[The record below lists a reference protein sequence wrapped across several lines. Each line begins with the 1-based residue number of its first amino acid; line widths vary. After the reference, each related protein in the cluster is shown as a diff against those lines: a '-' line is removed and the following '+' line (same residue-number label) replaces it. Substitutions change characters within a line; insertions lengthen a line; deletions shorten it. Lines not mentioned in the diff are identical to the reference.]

1 MSRRR
6 GGARGARGRLGAVAE
21 VRVVQVD
28 PLAFTPPYDDG
39 LSAALARRGHDVTL
53 LTSRFLHG
61 PTPAPRGYAREE
73 VFLPLSGR
81 LFAARPRSPLRLPLK
96 AAEYGPSAW
105 RATRRMR
112 ALRPDVVH
120 VQWLPFPRLDRR
132 WLGSLARGVPT
143 VLTAHDVLPRRS
155 AEQVDTWLEIFRT
168 VSRVVVHSE
177 RSRDTLAGLG
187 VDREKIEVVD
197 HPVFDDPGGP
207 PPAAPNGATL
217 LFFGLIREYKGL
229 DVLLRALPEI
239 ARRVP
244 EARLV
249 VAGDPVDPVKPLRA
263 LAGEL
268 GVAERV
274 EWRLGFVPREEIAAL
289 MAAAT
294 VAVLP
299 YRQIDASGVLAD
311 ALGHGRPAVVSDLGQ
326 VGETVRR
333 FGAGATVPPEDPA
346 ALAAA
351 CARLLGDREALAAS
365 FAGVER
371 ARAALTWDAA
381 AEAHERL
388 YESICVRP

>member
-1 MSRRR
+1 
-6 GGARGARGRLGAVAE
+6 

-39 LSAALARRGHDVTL
+39 LCAALARRGHDVTL

-81 LFAARPRSPLRLPLK
+81 LFASRPRSPLRLPLK

-105 RATRRMR
+105 RTIRRTR

-120 VQWLPFPRLDRR
+120 LQWLPLPRLDRH
-132 WLGSLARGVPT
+132 WLGRLARGVPT

-155 AEQVDTWLEIFRT
+155 AGQVETWVEIFGT
-168 VSRVVVHSE
+168 ATRVVVHSE
-177 RSRDTLAGLG
+177 RARDTLAGLG
-187 VDREKIEVVD
+187 VDPERIAVID

-207 PPAAPNGATL
+207 PPAPPNGTTL

-249 VAGDPVDPVKPLRA
+249 VAGDPIDPVEPLRA

-268 GVAERV
+268 GVEERV
-274 EWRLGFVPREEIAAL
+274 EWRLRFVPREEIAAL

-351 CARLLGDREALAAS
+351 CAGLLEDREALAAA

-388 YESICVRP
+388 YEGILERP

>member
-1 MSRRR
+1 MRI
-6 GGARGARGRLGAVAE
+6 
-21 VRVVQVD
+21 VQVD

-39 LSAALARRGHDVTL
+39 LCAALAQRGHEVSL

-81 LFAARPRSPLRLPLK
+81 LFASRPRSPLRIPLK

-105 RATRRMR
+105 RALRRVR

-120 VQWLPFPRLDRR
+120 LQWLPLPRLDRR
-132 WLGSLARGVPT
+132 WLRRLATDVPT
-143 VLTAHDVLPRRS
+143 VLTAHDVLPRRT

-168 VSRVVVHSE
+168 VARVVVHSE
-177 RSRDTLAGLG
+177 RARDSLAGLG
-187 VDREKIEVVD
+187 VEPERIAVID

-207 PPAAPNGATL
+207 APAAPNGTTL

-239 ARRVP
+239 AQRVP
-244 EARLV
+244 DARLV
-249 VAGDPVDPVKPLRA
+249 VAGDPIDPVEPLQT
-263 LAGEL
+263 LAAEL

-274 EWRLGFVPREEIAAL
+274 EWRLRFVPREEVAAL
-289 MAAAT
+289 MASAT

-333 FGAGATVPPEDPA
+333 FGAGATVPPEDPV

-351 CARLLGDREALAAS
+351 CVRLLGDREALASA

-381 AEAHERL
+381 AEAHQRL
-388 YESICVRP
+388 YESLRARP

>member
-1 MSRRR
+1 M
-6 GGARGARGRLGAVAE
+6 
-21 VRVVQVD
+21 RVVQVD

-39 LSAALARRGHDVTL
+39 LCAALARRGHDVTL

-61 PTPAPRGYAREE
+61 PTPAPRRYAREE

-81 LFAARPRSPLRLPLK
+81 LFASRPRSPLRLPLK

-105 RATRRMR
+105 RAARRMR
-112 ALRPDVVH
+112 SLHPDVVH
-120 VQWLPFPRLDRR
+120 VQWLPIPRLDGR
-132 WLGSLARGVPT
+132 WLGRLARGVPT

-155 AEQVDTWLEIFRT
+155 AEQVDTWLAIFRT

-177 RSRDTLAGLG
+177 RARDTLAGLG
-187 VDREKIEVVD
+187 VERERIEVID
-197 HPVFDDPGGP
+197 HPVFDDPGGSP
-207 PPAAPNGATL
+207 TAAPNGATL

-239 ARRVP
+239 ASRVP

-249 VAGDPVDPVKPLRA
+249 VAGDPIDPVEPLQA

-274 EWRLGFVPREEIAAL
+274 EWRLRFVPREEIAAL

-351 CARLLGDREALAAS
+351 CARLLGDREALAAA

-388 YESICVRP
+388 YESVRRPA

>member
-1 MSRRR
+1 
-6 GGARGARGRLGAVAE
+6 

-39 LSAALARRGHDVTL
+39 LSAALARRGHEVTL

-61 PTPAPRGYAREE
+61 PTPEPRGYAREE

-81 LFAARPRSPLRLPLK
+81 LFASRPRSPLRIPLK
-96 AAEYGPSAW
+96 AAEYGPSVL
-105 RATRRMR
+105 R
-112 ALRPDVVH
+112 ALRRARELRPDAVH
-120 VQWLPFPRLDRR
+120 VHWLPLPRLDRR
-132 WLGSLARGVPT
+132 WLPRLAADAPT
-143 VLTAHDVLPRRS
+143 VLTLHDVLPRRS
-155 AEQVDTWLEIFRT
+155 AEQVGTWLAILRT
-168 VSRVVVHSE
+168 VGRVVVHSE
-177 RSRDTLAGLG
+177 HARETLAGLG
-187 VDREKIEVVD
+187 VEPERVAVID

-207 PPAAPNGATL
+207 PPAAPTGTTL

-229 DVLLRALPEI
+229 DVLLRALPEV
-239 ARRVP
+239 ARQVP

-249 VAGDPVDPVKPLRA
+249 VAGDPVDPVEPLRA
-263 LAGEL
+263 LAAEL
-268 GVAERV
+268 GVADRV
-274 EWRLGFVPREEIAAL
+274 EWRLRFVPRDEIDAL
-289 MAAAT
+289 MATAT
-294 VAVLP
+294 VTVLP

-351 CARLLGDREALAAS
+351 CARLLGDPESLAGA

-388 YESICVRP
+388 YESIREGP

>member
-1 MSRRR
+1 M
-6 GGARGARGRLGAVAE
+6 
-21 VRVVQVD
+21 RVVQVD
-28 PLAFTPPYDDG
+28 PLAFTPPYDNA
-39 LSAALARRGHDVTL
+39 LCAALARRGHDVIL

-61 PTPAPRGYAREE
+61 PTPAPRGYARQE
-73 VFLPLSGR
+73 VFLPVSGR
-81 LFAARPRSPLRLPLK
+81 LLGSRPRSPLRVPLK

-105 RATRRMR
+105 RALRRVR

-120 VQWLPFPRLDRR
+120 VQWFPLPRLDRR
-132 WLGSLARGVPT
+132 WLRGLARDVPT
-143 VLTAHDVLPRRS
+143 VFTAHDVLPRRS
-155 AEQVDTWLEIFRT
+155 AAQVDTWLEIFRT
-168 VSRVVVHSE
+168 VARVVVHSG
-177 RSRDTLAGLG
+177 SARDRLAGLG
-187 VDREKIEVVD
+187 VEPERIAVID

-207 PPAAPNGATL
+207 APAAPNGTTL

-249 VAGDPVDPVKPLRA
+249 VAGDPIDPAEPLQA

-268 GVAERV
+268 GVAERID
-274 EWRLGFVPREEIAAL
+274 WQLRFVPREEIATL
-289 MAAAT
+289 MATAT

-299 YRQIDASGVLAD
+299 YRRIDASGVLAD

-351 CARLLGDREALAAS
+351 CARLLEDREALAAA

-371 ARAALTWDAA
+371 ARAALTWDAS

-388 YESICVRP
+388 YEGLRDRP

>member
-1 MSRRR
+1 
-6 GGARGARGRLGAVAE
+6 

-39 LSAALARRGHDVTL
+39 LCAALARRGHEVSL

-81 LFAARPRSPLRLPLK
+81 LFASRPRSPLRIPVK

-105 RATRRMR
+105 RALRRVR

-120 VQWLPFPRLDRR
+120 LQWLPLPRLDRR
-132 WLGSLARGVPT
+132 WLGRLATDVPT
-143 VLTAHDVLPRRS
+143 VFTAHDVLPRRT
-155 AEQVDTWLEIFRT
+155 AEQVDTWLELFRT
-168 VSRVVVHSE
+168 VARVVVHSE
-177 RSRDTLAGLG
+177 RARDSLAGLG
-187 VDREKIEVVD
+187 VEPERIAVID

-207 PPAAPNGATL
+207 APAPPNGTTL

-229 DVLLRALPEI
+229 DVLLHALPEI
-239 ARRVP
+239 AQRVP
-244 EARLV
+244 DARLV
-249 VAGDPVDPVKPLRA
+249 VAGDPIDPVEPLQT
-263 LAGEL
+263 LAAEL

-274 EWRLGFVPREEIAAL
+274 EWRLRFVPREEVAAL

-351 CARLLGDREALAAS
+351 CIHLLGNRKALASA

-388 YESICVRP
+388 YESLRAQP

>member
-1 MSRRR
+1 
-6 GGARGARGRLGAVAE
+6 

-28 PLAFTPPYDDG
+28 PLAYTPPYDDA
-39 LSAALARRGHDVTL
+39 LCAALARRGHDVSL

-61 PTPAPRGYAREE
+61 PTPAPRGYEREE
-73 VFLPLSGR
+73 VFLPLSGW
-81 LFAARPRSPLRLPLK
+81 LLASRPRSPLRVPLK

-105 RATRRMR
+105 RALRRAR
-112 ALRPDVVH
+112 ALRADVVH
-120 VQWLPFPRLDRR
+120 FQWLPLPRLDQR
-132 WLGSLARGVPT
+132 WLGRLASEVPT
-143 VLTAHDVLPRRS
+143 VFTAHDVLPRRS
-155 AEQVDTWLEIFRT
+155 AAQIDTWREIFRT
-168 VSRVVVHSE
+168 VARVVVHSE
-177 RSRDTLAGLG
+177 RARDTLAGLG
-187 VDREKIEVVD
+187 VEPERIAVID
-197 HPVFDDPGGP
+197 HPVFDDPGSP
-207 PPAAPNGATL
+207 APAAPNGTTL

-249 VAGDPVDPVKPLRA
+249 IAGDPIDPVESLQA

-268 GVAERV
+268 GVADRV
-274 EWRLGFVPREEIAAL
+274 DWRLRFVPREEIAAL
-289 MAAAT
+289 MATAT

-351 CARLLGDREALAAS
+351 CARLLGDREALAAA
-365 FAGVER
+365 FAGVEK

-388 YESICVRP
+388 YESIRNRP

>member
-1 MSRRR
+1 M
-6 GGARGARGRLGAVAE
+6 
-21 VRVVQVD
+21 RVVQVD
-28 PLAFTPPYDDG
+28 PLAFTPPYDDA
-39 LSAALARRGHDVTL
+39 LCAALAERGHEVSL

-61 PTPAPRGYAREE
+61 RTPVPRSYAREE

-81 LFAARPRSPLRLPLK
+81 LFASRPRSPLRLPLK
-96 AAEYGPSAW
+96 AAEYGPGAW
-105 RATRRMR
+105 RALRRIGE
-112 ALRPDVVH
+112 LGPDVVH
-120 VQWLPFPRLDRR
+120 AQWLPLPRLDRR
-132 WLGSLARGVPT
+132 WLRRLARGVPT

-155 AEQVDTWLEIFRT
+155 AKQVDTWLEIFRT
-168 VSRVVVHSE
+168 VTRVVVHSD
-177 RSRDTLAGLG
+177 RARDTLAGLG
-187 VDREKIEVVD
+187 VDPERIAVID

-207 PPAAPNGATL
+207 PPAPPNGTTL

-249 VAGDPVDPVKPLRA
+249 VAGDPVDPVEPLRA

-268 GVAERV
+268 GVEERV
-274 EWRLGFVPREEIAAL
+274 EWRLRFVPREEIAAL

-351 CARLLGDREALAAS
+351 CARLLEDREALAAA

-388 YESICVRP
+388 YEGILERP

>member
-1 MSRRR
+1 
-6 GGARGARGRLGAVAE
+6 
-21 VRVVQVD
+21 VRVVQLD
-28 PLAFTPPYDDG
+28 PLAFTPPYDDR
-39 LSAALARRGHDVTL
+39 LCAALARRGHEVSL

-81 LFAARPRSPLRLPLK
+81 LFASRPRSPLRIPLK

-105 RATRRMR
+105 RALRRVR

-120 VQWLPFPRLDRR
+120 LQWLPLPRLDRR
-132 WLGSLARGVPT
+132 WLRWLATDVPA
-143 VLTAHDVLPRRS
+143 VFTAHDVLPRRS

-168 VSRVVVHSE
+168 VARVVVHSE
-177 RSRDTLAGLG
+177 RARDSLTGLG
-187 VDREKIEVVD
+187 VEPERIAVID

-207 PPAAPNGATL
+207 APAAPNGTTL

-229 DVLLRALPEI
+229 DVLIRALPEI
-239 ARRVP
+239 AHRVP
-244 EARLV
+244 DTRLV
-249 VAGDPVDPVKPLRA
+249 VAGDPIDPVEPLQR
-263 LAGEL
+263 LAAEL
-268 GVAERV
+268 GVAGRV
-274 EWRLGFVPREEIAAL
+274 EWRLRFVPREEIAAL

-299 YRQIDASGVLAD
+299 YRQIDASGVLAE
-311 ALGHGRPAVVSDLGQ
+311 ALGNGRPAVVSDLGQ

-351 CARLLGDREALAAS
+351 CAWLLGDPEALSAA

-388 YESICVRP
+388 YESLRARP

>member
-1 MSRRR
+1 M
-6 GGARGARGRLGAVAE
+6 
-21 VRVVQVD
+21 RVIQVD
-28 PLAFTPPYDDG
+28 PLAFTPPYDDR
-39 LSAALARRGHDVTL
+39 LCAALARRGHHVTL

-81 LFAARPRSPLRLPLK
+81 LFASRPRSPLRLPLK

-120 VQWLPFPRLDRR
+120 VQWLPLPRVDRR
-132 WLGSLARGVPT
+132 WLGRLARGIPT

-155 AEQVDTWLEIFRT
+155 VEQVDTWLEIFRT

-177 RSRDTLAGLG
+177 HARDSLAGLG
-187 VDREKIEVVD
+187 VERERVEVID

-239 ARRVP
+239 ARLVP

-249 VAGDPVDPVKPLRA
+249 VAGDPIDPVEPLRA

-274 EWRLGFVPREEIAAL
+274 EWRLRFVPREEIAAL
-289 MAAAT
+289 MAAST
-294 VAVLP
+294 VVVLP
-299 YRQIDASGVLAD
+299 YRRIDASGVLAD

-351 CARLLGDREALAAS
+351 CARLLGDREALAAA
-365 FAGVER
+365 FAGVEQ

-381 AEAHERL
+381 AESHERL
-388 YESICVRP
+388 YERIRGRA

>member
-1 MSRRR
+1 MR
-6 GGARGARGRLGAVAE
+6 VA
-21 VRVVQVD
+21 QVD

-39 LSAALARRGHDVTL
+39 LCAALARRGHEVNL

-81 LFAARPRSPLRLPLK
+81 LFASRPRSPLRIPLK

-105 RATRRMR
+105 RALRRVR

-120 VQWLPFPRLDRR
+120 LQWLPLPRLDRR
-132 WLGSLARGVPT
+132 WLGRLAADVPT
-143 VLTAHDVLPRRS
+143 VFTAHDVLPRRT
-155 AEQVDTWLEIFRT
+155 ADQVDMWLEIFRT
-168 VSRVVVHSE
+168 VARVVVHSE
-177 RSRDTLAGLG
+177 RSCDSLVGLG
-187 VDREKIEVVD
+187 VEPERIAVID

-207 PPAAPNGATL
+207 APAAPNGTTL

-229 DVLLRALPEI
+229 DVLLRALPGI
-239 ARRVP
+239 AQRVP
-244 EARLV
+244 DARLV
-249 VAGDPVDPVKPLRA
+249 VAGDPIEPVEPLQT
-263 LAGEL
+263 LAAEL

-274 EWRLGFVPREEIAAL
+274 EWRLRFVPREEVAAL

-333 FGAGATVPPEDPA
+333 FGAGAAVPPEDPA

-351 CARLLGDREALAAS
+351 CARLLEDREALAAA

-388 YESICVRP
+388 YESLRDGP

>member
-1 MSRRR
+1 M
-6 GGARGARGRLGAVAE
+6 
-21 VRVVQVD
+21 RVVQVD

-39 LSAALARRGHDVTL
+39 LCAALARRGHDVSL

-81 LFAARPRSPLRLPLK
+81 LFASRPRSPLRVPLK

-105 RATRRMR
+105 RALRRAR
-112 ALRPDVVH
+112 GLRPDVAH
-120 VQWLPFPRLDRR
+120 VQWLPLPRLDRHWVR
-132 WLGSLARGVPT
+132 RLARDVPT
-143 VLTAHDVLPRRS
+143 VFTAHDVLPRRS
-155 AEQVDTWLEIFRT
+155 AEQVDTWLGIFRT
-168 VSRVVVHSE
+168 VAHVVVHSE
-177 RSRDTLAGLG
+177 RARDTLAGLG
-187 VDREKIEVVD
+187 VEQGRITVID

-207 PPAAPNGATL
+207 APSPPNGTTL

-239 ARRVP
+239 VRRVP

-249 VAGDPVDPVKPLRA
+249 VAGDPIDPVEPLRS
-263 LAGEL
+263 LATEL
-268 GVAERV
+268 GIEERV
-274 EWRLGFVPREEIAAL
+274 EWRLRFVPREEIAPL

-351 CARLLGDREALAAS
+351 CARLLGDREALAAA

-388 YESICVRP
+388 YESIRVRT

>member
-1 MSRRR
+1 
-6 GGARGARGRLGAVAE
+6 

-28 PLAFTPPYDDG
+28 PLAFTPPYDDA
-39 LSAALARRGHDVTL
+39 LCSALARRGHDVTL

-81 LFAARPRSPLRLPLK
+81 LFARRPRSPLRLPVK

-105 RATRRMR
+105 RALRRLR
-112 ALRPDVVH
+112 GLRPDVVH
-120 VQWLPFPRLDRR
+120 LQWLPIPRVDRV
-132 WLGSLARGVPT
+132 WLRRLARDLPT
-143 VLTAHDVLPRRS
+143 VFTAHDVLPRRT
-155 AEQVDTWLEIFRT
+155 AGQVDTWLELFHA
-168 VSRVVVHSE
+168 VGRVVVHSE
-177 RSRDTLAGLG
+177 RARETLLGLG
-187 VDREKIEVVD
+187 LEPERVVVID
-197 HPVFDDPGGP
+197 HPVFEDDGGP
-207 PPAAPNGATL
+207 PPAAPNGTTL

-229 DVLLRALPEI
+229 DVLLRALPAVAE
-239 ARRVP
+239 RVP

-249 VAGDPVDPVKPLRA
+249 VAGDPIDPVEPLQA
-263 LAGEL
+263 LATEL

-274 EWRLGFVPREEIAAL
+274 EWRLRFVPREEIAAL

-299 YRQIDASGVLAD
+299 YRRIDASGVLAD

-333 FGAGATVPPEDPA
+333 FGAGAAVPPEDPA

-351 CARLLGDREALAAS
+351 CARLLGDADALAAA

-381 AEAHERL
+381 AEAHEQL
-388 YESICVRP
+388 YERLRAA

>member
-1 MSRRR
+1 M
-6 GGARGARGRLGAVAE
+6 
-21 VRVVQVD
+21 RVVQVD

-39 LSAALARRGHDVTL
+39 LCAALARRGHEVSL

-61 PTPAPRGYAREE
+61 PAPVPRGYAREE

-81 LFAARPRSPLRLPLK
+81 LFASRPRSPLRIPLK

-105 RATRRMR
+105 RALRRAR

-120 VQWLPFPRLDRR
+120 LQWLPLPRLDRR
-132 WLGSLARGVPT
+132 WLGRLATDVPT
-143 VLTAHDVLPRRS
+143 VFTAHDVLPRRT
-155 AEQVDTWLEIFRT
+155 ADQVDMWLEIFRT
-168 VSRVVVHSE
+168 VARVVVHSE
-177 RSRDTLAGLG
+177 RARDSLAGLG
-187 VDREKIEVVD
+187 LEPERIALIDQ
-197 HPVFDDPGGP
+197 PVFDDPGGP
-207 PPAAPNGATL
+207 APAVPNGTTL

-239 ARRVP
+239 AQRVP
-244 EARLV
+244 DARLV
-249 VAGDPVDPVKPLRA
+249 VAGDPIDPVEPLQT
-263 LAGEL
+263 LAAEL

-274 EWRLGFVPREEIAAL
+274 EWRLRFVPREEVAAL

-351 CARLLGDREALAAS
+351 CIHLLRDREALAAA

-388 YESICVRP
+388 YEGLQDRP

>member
-1 MSRRR
+1 M
-6 GGARGARGRLGAVAE
+6 
-21 VRVVQVD
+21 RVVQVD

-39 LSAALARRGHDVTL
+39 LCAALARRGHEVSL

-61 PTPAPRGYAREE
+61 PAPVPRGYAREE

-81 LFAARPRSPLRLPLK
+81 LFASRPRSPLRIPLK

-105 RATRRMR
+105 RALRRAR

-120 VQWLPFPRLDRR
+120 LQWLPLPRLDRR
-132 WLGSLARGVPT
+132 WLGRLATDVPT
-143 VLTAHDVLPRRS
+143 VFTAHDVLPRRT
-155 AEQVDTWLEIFRT
+155 ADQVDMWLEIFRT
-168 VSRVVVHSE
+168 VARVVVHSE
-177 RSRDTLAGLG
+177 RARDSLAGLG
-187 VDREKIEVVD
+187 VEPERIALID
-197 HPVFDDPGGP
+197 HPVFDDPRGP
-207 PPAAPNGATL
+207 APAAPNGTTL

-239 ARRVP
+239 AQRVP
-244 EARLV
+244 DARLV
-249 VAGDPVDPVKPLRA
+249 VAGDPIDPVEPLQT
-263 LAGEL
+263 LAAEL

-274 EWRLGFVPREEIAAL
+274 EWRLRFVPREEVAAL

-311 ALGHGRPAVVSDLGQ
+311 ALGHGRPTVVSDLGQ

-333 FGAGATVPPEDPA
+333 FGAGAAVPPEDPA

-351 CARLLGDREALAAS
+351 CVHLLGDPEALAAA

-388 YESICVRP
+388 YEGLRDRP

>member
-1 MSRRR
+1 M
-6 GGARGARGRLGAVAE
+6 
-21 VRVVQVD
+21 RVVQVD

-39 LSAALARRGHDVTL
+39 LCAALARRGHEVNL

-81 LFAARPRSPLRLPLK
+81 LFASRPRSPLRIPLK

-105 RATRRMR
+105 RALRRAR
-112 ALRPDVVH
+112 ATRPDVVH
-120 VQWLPFPRLDRR
+120 LQWLPLPRLDRR
-132 WLGSLARGVPT
+132 WLGRLATDVPT
-143 VLTAHDVLPRRS
+143 VFTAHDVLPRRT
-155 AEQVDTWLEIFRT
+155 ADQVDMWLEIFRT
-168 VSRVVVHSE
+168 VARVVVHSE
-177 RSRDTLAGLG
+177 RARDSLAGLG
-187 VDREKIEVVD
+187 VEPERIALID

-207 PPAAPNGATL
+207 APAAPNGTTL

-239 ARRVP
+239 AQRVP
-244 EARLV
+244 DARLV
-249 VAGDPVDPVKPLRA
+249 VAGDPIDPVEPLQT
-263 LAGEL
+263 LAAEL

-274 EWRLGFVPREEIAAL
+274 EWHLRFVPREEVAAL

-333 FGAGATVPPEDPA
+333 FGAGAAVPPEDPA

-351 CARLLGDREALAAS
+351 CIHLLRDREALAAA

-388 YESICVRP
+388 YEGLQDRP